1 MDFLI
6 KSFIDVGYITW
17 LKYLAM
23 WAIGGVLIFLAIKKE
38 MEPAL
43 LLPMGFGCIL
53 VNIPWSNVLNEVV
66 YVCNVCGHESSELL
80 KACPVEN
87 CTGVLQEQVVTAGII
102 DWLFKVGIHASEAM
116 PILLFIGI
124 GAMIDFGPLLTN
136 PKLFILG
143 GAAQFGIFLTVLLA
157 VLCGFPINDAASIGI
172 IGAADG
178 PTSILVAL
186 KLHSN
191 YVGPIMVVAYS
202 YMALV
207 PIIQPAVIKCT
218 TTKKERAIKM
228 HYSPKQVSKLT
239 RILFPIIVTIIA
251 GVIAPSSLAL
261 IGFLMF
267 GNLLRECGVLGTMT
281 DTASTTLANLI
292 TLLLGITIASQL
304 RAEKFIAV
312 DTLLII
318 GLGLLAFIFDTVAGI
333 FTAKVMN
340 LFSKEKINPM
350 IGAAGISAFPMAART
365 VQKMA
370 VKENPS
376 NHLLMHAIGANVSG
390 QVASAIVGG
399 LILGIL
405 L

>member
-1 MDFLI
+1 MEFLI
-6 KSFIDVGYITW
+6 ESITSIDAITW
-17 LKYLAM
+17 VKYLVM
-23 WAIGGVLIFLAIKKE
+23 WAIGGVLIWLAIKKE

-53 VNIPWSNVLNEVV
+53 VNIPLSNVVNLPDGTV
-66 YVCNVCGHESSELL
+66 
-80 KACPVEN
+80 
-87 CTGVLQEQVVTAGII
+87 GII
-102 DWLFKVGIHASEAM
+102 DWLFEIGIHASEAM

-136 PKLFILG
+136 PKLFVLG
-143 GAAQFGIFLTVLLA
+143 GSAQFGIFLTIVLA
-157 VLCGFPINDAASIGI
+157 VLFGFDINDAASIGI

-178 PTSILVAL
+178 PTSILVAI
-186 KLHSN
+186 KLASK

-207 PIIQPAVIKCT
+207 PIIQPAVIKLT
-218 TTKKERAIKM
+218 TTKKERAIRM
-228 HYSPKQVSKLT
+228 HYSPKQVSKMT
-239 RILFPIIVTIIA
+239 RILFPIIVTVIA
-251 GVIAPSSLAL
+251 GLIAPSSLAL

-267 GNLLRECGVLGTMT
+267 GNLIRECGVLGTMT
-281 DTASTTLANLI
+281 DTASNNLANLI

-304 RAEKFIAV
+304 RAETFISPE
-312 DTLLII
+312 TLLII
-318 GLGLLAFIFDTVAGI
+318 VLGLLAYNFDTIAGI
-333 FTAKVMN
+333 MVAKVMN
-340 LFSKEKINPM
+340 VFSKEKINPM

-370 VKENPS
+370 IKENPS

-390 QVASAIVGG
+390 QIASAVVGG
-399 LILGIL
+399 LILGL

>member
-66 YVCNVCGHESSELL
+66 YVCNVCGHEASELL

-87 CTGVLQEQVVTAGII
+87 CPGVLQEQVVTAGII

-124 GAMIDFGPLLTN
+124 GAMID
-136 PKLFILG
+136 
-143 GAAQFGIFLTVLLA
+143 FGIFLTVLLA

-304 RAEKFIAV
+304 RAETFIAV

>member
-1 MDFLI
+1 MEFLI
-6 KSFIDVGYITW
+6 ESFLATPWDMW

-53 VNIPWSNVLNEVV
+53 VNIPLSNVLNQI
-66 YVCNVCGHESSELL
+66 G
-80 KACPVEN
+80 ADGTPI
-87 CTGVLQEQVVTAGII
+87 AGII
-102 DWLFKVGIHASEAM
+102 DWLFEIGIHASEAM

-124 GAMIDFGPLLTN
+124 GAMINFGPLLTN

-143 GAAQFGIFLTVLLA
+143 GAAQFGIFLTILLS
-157 VLCGFPINDAASIGI
+157 VLCGFDIKDAASIGI

-178 PTSILVAL
+178 PTSILVAMQL
-186 KLHSN
+186 GSN
-191 YVGPIMVVAYS
+191 FVGPIMVVAYS

-207 PIIQPAVIKCT
+207 PIIQPVVIKMT
-218 TTKKERAIKM
+218 TTKKERMIRMK
-228 HYSPKQVSKLT
+228 YSPKQVSKLT
-239 RILFPIIVTIIA
+239 KILFPIIVTVIA
-251 GVIAPSSLAL
+251 GLIAPGSLAL

-267 GNLLRECGVLGTMT
+267 GNLIRECGVLGTMT
-281 DTASTTLANLI
+281 DTASNNLANLV

-304 RAEKFIAV
+304 RAETFISWE
-312 DTLLII
+312 TLMIV

-333 FTAKVMN
+333 FVAKGMN

-350 IGAAGISAFPMAART
+350 LGAAGISAFPMAART

-370 VKENPS
+370 IKEDPQ
-376 NHLLMHAIGANVSG
+376 NHLLMHAIGTNVSG
-390 QVASAIVGG
+390 QIASAIVGG
-399 LILGIL
+399 LILGL
-405 L
+405 LL